1 MTAAASDALARAA
14 RGTLLSSF
22 AGERA
27 PAWVLRQV
35 AAGLGGVC
43 LYGSN
48 RGADVAA
55 VAAALH
61 DARPEVVVALDE
73 EGGDVTRLEAATGS
87 SVPGNAALGAVDD
100 LGLTW
105 RVAAALGGVL
115 HAAGVDL
122 DLAPCA
128 DVNSDPANPVI
139 GVRSFGADP
148 GVVARHAAAFVGG
161 LRSAGVAACAKHF
174 PGHGAVTVDSH
185 LSLPTVAAPV
195 GVLRARELA
204 PFRAVIR
211 AGVAAVMPGHLL
223 VPALDAVPATVS
235 RPIVTDLLRG
245 ELGFDGLVVTDALDM
260 GGIGGPEAIP
270 ATVVRALAAGA
281 DLCCL
286 GPENGEVV
294 VEACVEAVVAA
305 IAAGTLAPGRVTG
318 AAARVAALRSNTR
331 VERLASPPRH
341 GMDVPVEAAPGHGVG
356 GVAEVVPPHGV
367 GGVARRPPPGDAEL
381 VAPARTA
388 LAAIGAEA
396 AGRAVVVAGDPPVPI
411 LGAHVVELDRPANVA
426 AGSVPW
432 GVAAALASLDP
443 ATTTARIAEG
453 DDPTVRATLVAARG
467 RPLVV
472 VVRDPQQRPAQMAAL
487 RTLLAARPD
496 AVAVDMGWPVAPE
509 QRPVAA
515 AWITSHG
522 ASRASGEAVARL
534 LAGVLDGPPP
544 TAPTAATRGG
554 STRG

>member
-1 MTAAASDALARAA
+1 MSAPDPGALARAA

-22 AGERA
+22 AGDHV
-27 PAWVLRQV
+27 PAWVVRQV

-148 GVVARHAAAFVGG
+148 GVVARHTAAFVGG

-185 LSLPTVAAPV
+185 VSLPAVAAPV

-204 PFRAVIR
+204 PFRAAIR

-235 RPIVTDLLRG
+235 RPIVTGLLRG

-286 GPENGEVV
+286 GPDNDDAV

-305 IAAGTLAPGRVTG
+305 IAAGELAPGRVTG
-318 AAARVAALRSNTR
+318 AAARVAALRSNLR
-331 VERLASPPRH
+331 GGL
-341 GMDVPVEAAPGHGVG
+341 G
-356 GVAEVVPPHGV
+356 GVT
-367 GGVARRPPPGDAEL
+367 RRPPPGDAVLAE
-381 VAPARTA
+381 VAATARAA
-388 LAAIGAEA
+388 LAGVGAEA

-411 LGAHVVELDRPANVA
+411 LGALVVELDRPANVA

-432 GVAAALASLDP
+432 GVAAALAALDP
-443 ATTTARIAEG
+443 AVTTARIAEG
-453 DDPTVRATLVAARG
+453 DDPAVRATLVAARG

-472 VVRDPQQRPAQMAAL
+472 VVRDPQRRPAQMAAL

-496 AVAVDMGWPVAPE
+496 AVAVDMGWPVTPE
-509 QRPVAA
+509 LRPAAA

-534 LAGVLDGPPP
+534 LAGVLERPPP
-544 TAPTAATRGG
+544 TIPTAATRGA
-554 STRG
+554 SARG